1 MRSKTASV
9 NSETADGSET
19 LADKKAF
26 SMARKIRAWSK
37 GTDSPVRFIIYS
49 MVLLM
54 LPPTGYKVKIIVN
67 AYVNLKNLK
76 TKI

>member
-1 MRSKTASV
+1 
-9 NSETADGSET
+9 
-19 LADKKAF
+19 KAF

-54 LPPTGYKVKIIVN
+54 LPPTGYKIKIIVN